1 MVISQVVG
9 AGIFLAPATMMRTL
23 GSLSGALTVW
33 MAMGVLTAT
42 GALCYAELAT
52 RYPQAGG
59 GYVFLREAYG
69 RRVAFV
75 YGWMALLV
83 MDPGIT
89 AALALGLS
97 QYLLVAL
104 ALPARWLTPVALGAI
119 VVFALMTLAGMNIST
134 RVMRWTAAAKLGA
147 VLLLVLA
154 GMASAMNTGTAAT
167 APSAS
172 GSAAAVASASTPASA
187 VPAVPGV
194 EQIAA
199 AIISAFFAFGG
210 WWELGR
216 MSGEVHDPRRTMP
229 RALLAGVALVTAIYA
244 LVSIAFVL
252 VVPGGTS
259 AGDDAFVLMVG
270 AALFGPAAGRLLPVM
285 VVIAIA
291 GSLAAVLLG
300 SPRVYVAM
308 ARDGLFPPRL
318 APFDEERG
326 TSPGGTLIQASIAIV
341 LVLLGT
347 FNEILGY
354 FVPAAVFFLGL
365 SAAAILVLPRPA
377 MDAPVFRSPWHPLPV
392 AMFLTFIVV
401 ILGLFAM
408 GQPMQTLIGAG
419 VVALGV
425 PVSYLVLR
433 PARAR

>member
-23 GSLSGALTVW
+23 GSLSGALIVW
-33 MAMGVLTAT
+33 VAMGVLTAT

-69 RRVAFV
+69 RRLAFV

-104 ALPARWLTPVALGAI
+104 TLPARWLTPVAVASI
-119 VVFALMTLAGMNIST
+119 VVFALMTLAGMSIST
-134 RVMRWTAAAKLGA
+134 RLMRWTAAAKLGA

-154 GMASAMNTGTAAT
+154 GVFSAMNGGAGA
-167 APSAS
+167 
-172 GSAAAVASASTPASA
+172 ASTSTMAAEVSAPAGL
-187 VPAVPGV
+187 GV

-216 MSGEVHDPRRTMP
+216 MSGEVRDPRRTMP

-244 LVSIAFVL
+244 LVSVAFVL
-252 VVPGGTS
+252 VVPGGTP

-270 AALFGPAAGRLLPVM
+270 AALFGPAAGRLLPAM
-285 VVIAIA
+285 VVVAVA

-308 ARDGLFPPRL
+308 ARDGLFPRRL
-318 APFDEERG
+318 ARFDEDRG
-326 TSPGGTLIQASIAIV
+326 TSPGGTLIQTAIAIF
-341 LVLLGT
+341 LVLMGT

-377 MDAPVFRSPWHPLPV
+377 PDAPVFRSPSHPLPI
-392 AMFLTFIVV
+392 ALFLTFIVV

-408 GQPMQTLIGAG
+408 GQPMQTLIGAA

-433 PARAR
+433 PGDTKQP

>member
-23 GSLSGALTVW
+23 GSLSAALTVW

-69 RRVAFV
+69 RRLAFV

-83 MDPGIT
+83 MDPGIA
-89 AALALGLS
+89 AALSLGLA

-104 ALPARWLTPVALGAI
+104 ALPARWLTPVALGGI

-134 RVMRWTAAAKLGA
+134 RLMRWTAAAKLAA

-154 GMASAMNTGTAAT
+154 GMASAMSGGTAAT
-167 APSAS
+167 HAS
-172 GSAAAVASASTPASA
+172 SAVATG
-187 VPAVPGV
+187 PGV
-194 EQIAA
+194 DQIAA

-216 MSGEVHDPRRTMP
+216 MSGEVRDPRRTMP

-252 VVPGGTS
+252 VVPGGMS

-270 AALFGPAAGRLLPVM
+270 AALFGTAAGRLLPAM
-285 VVIAIA
+285 VVVAIA

-318 APFDEERG
+318 ARFDEERG

-377 MDAPVFRSPWHPLPV
+377 LDAPVFRTPWHPLPV
-392 AMFLTFIVV
+392 VLFLTFIVI

-408 GQPMQTLIGAG
+408 GQPMQTLIGAA

-425 PVSYLVLR
+425 PVSYLLLR
-433 PARAR
+433 PATAAAPN

>member
-23 GSLSGALTVW
+23 GSLSSALIVW
-33 MAMGVLTAT
+33 MAMGLLTAT
-42 GALCYAELAT
+42 GALCYAELTT
-52 RYPQAGG
+52 RYPHAGG

-69 RRVAFV
+69 RRVAFI

-134 RVMRWTAAAKLGA
+134 RLMRWTAAAKLGA
-147 VLLLVLA
+147 VLLLVIA
-154 GMASAMNTGTAAT
+154 GIASAI
-167 APSAS
+167 S
-172 GSAAAVASASTPASA
+172 SAAATITSTTSASASPAA
-187 VPAVPGV
+187 AAAPAVPGV

-216 MSGEVHDPRRTMP
+216 MSGEVRDPRRIMP

-244 LVSIAFVL
+244 LVSVAFVL

-270 AALFGPAAGRLLPVM
+270 AALFGPAAGRLLPAM
-285 VVIAIA
+285 VVVAVA

-308 ARDGLFPPRL
+308 ARDGLFPRRL
-318 APFDEERG
+318 AGFDEERG
-326 TSPGGTLIQASIAIV
+326 TSPGGTLIQTAIAVV
-341 LVLLGT
+341 LVLMGT

-377 MDAPVFRSPWHPLPV
+377 ADAPIFRTPMHPVPIAL
-392 AMFLTFIVV
+392 FLTFIVV

-408 GQPMQTLIGAG
+408 GQPTQTLIGAG

-433 PARAR
+433 PTRATSPG

>member
-9 AGIFLAPATMMRTL
+9 ACIFLAPATMMRTL
-23 GSLSGALTVW
+23 GSLGATLTVW
-33 MAMGVLTAT
+33 AAMGLLTAT

-59 GYVFLREAYG
+59 GYVFLREACG

-83 MDPGIT
+83 MDPGIA

-104 ALPARWLTPVALGAI
+104 ALPAQWTTLVALTAI
-119 VVFALMTLAGMNIST
+119 VVFAVMTLAGLNVST

-147 VLLLVLA
+147 VLLLVAA
-154 GMASAMNTGTAAT
+154 GVTRAVSGDTSVPAT
-167 APSAS
+167 P
-172 GSAAAVASASTPASA
+172 VEPAS
-187 VPAVPGV
+187 PGLQQV
-194 EQIAA
+194 AG

-259 AGDDAFVLMVG
+259 ASDDEFVLMVG
-270 AALFGPAAGRLLPVM
+270 SALFGQAAGRLLPAT
-285 VVIAIA
+285 VVVAVA

-300 SPRVYVAM
+300 APRVYVAM
-308 ARDGLFPPRL
+308 ARDGLFPARL
-318 APFDEERG
+318 ARFDEARG
-326 TSPGGTLIQASIAIV
+326 TSPGGTLIQAVIAVV

-347 FNEILGY
+347 FEEILGY

-365 SAAAILVLPRPA
+365 SAAAILVLPRPPA
-377 MDAPVFRSPWHPLPV
+377 DAPVFRTPWHPLPISL
-392 AMFLTFIVV
+392 FLTFIVV
-401 ILGLFAM
+401 ILGLFAL
-408 GQPMQTLIGAG
+408 GQPVQTLIGAA

-425 PVSYLVLR
+425 PVSFLVLR
-433 PARAR
+433 RTTSDSGLPST

>member
-23 GSLSGALTVW
+23 GSLGGALMVW
-33 MAMGVLTAT
+33 AAMGLLTAT

-83 MDPGIT
+83 MDPGIA

-104 ALPARWLTPVALGAI
+104 MLPPQWTTPVALTA
-119 VVFALMTLAGMNIST
+119 VAVFALMTLAGMNVST
-134 RVMRWTAAAKLGA
+134 RLMRWTAAAKLGA
-147 VLLLVLA
+147 VLLLVVA
-154 GMASAMNTGTAAT
+154 GIARALSGGTSVAAT
-167 APSAS
+167 PA
-172 GSAAAVASASTPASA
+172 GPAS
-187 VPAVPGV
+187 PGV

-216 MSGEVHDPRRTMP
+216 MSGEVRDPLRTMP
-229 RALLAGVALVTAIYA
+229 RALLAGVVLVTAIYA

-259 AGDDAFVLMVG
+259 AGDDEFVLMVG
-270 AALFGPAAGRLLPVM
+270 SALFGPAAGRLLPAM
-285 VVIAIA
+285 VVVAVA

-300 SPRVYVAM
+300 APRVYVAM
-308 ARDGLFPPRL
+308 ARDGLFPARL
-318 APFDEERG
+318 ARFDEERG
-326 TSPGGTLIQASIAIV
+326 TSRGGTLIQTLIAAL

-347 FNEILGY
+347 FEEILGY

-365 SAAAILVLPRPA
+365 SAAAIQVLPRPPA
-377 MDAPVFRSPWHPLPV
+377 DAAVFRTPWHPLPI
-392 AMFLTFIVV
+392 ALFLTFIVV
-401 ILGLFAM
+401 ILGLFAF
-408 GQPMQTLIGAG
+408 GQPMQTLIGAA

-425 PVSYLVLR
+425 PVSFLVLPR
-433 PARAR
+433 MSRTGPEA

>member
-23 GSLSGALTVW
+23 GSLSGALIVW
-33 MAMGVLTAT
+33 TAMGLLTAT
-42 GALCYAELAT
+42 GALCYAELTT
-52 RYPQAGG
+52 RYPHAGG

-104 ALPARWLTPVALGAI
+104 TLPARWLTPVAVASI
-119 VVFALMTLAGMNIST
+119 IVFALMTLGGMSIST
-134 RVMRWTAAAKLGA
+134 RLMRWTAAAKLGA
-147 VLLLVLA
+147 VLLLVVAGVLSAMSGGRASATGSSTAPPAALA
-154 GMASAMNTGTAAT
+154 GL
-167 APSAS
+167 
-172 GSAAAVASASTPASA
+172 
-187 VPAVPGV
+187 GV
-194 EQIAA
+194 EQIAG

-216 MSGEVHDPRRTMP
+216 MSGEVRNPRRTMP
-229 RALLAGVALVTAIYA
+229 RALLAGVALVTSIYA
-244 LVSIAFVL
+244 LVSVAFVL

-259 AGDDAFVLMVG
+259 AGDDEFVLMVG
-270 AALFGPAAGRLLPVM
+270 AALFGPAAGRLLPAM
-285 VVIAIA
+285 IVVAVA

-308 ARDGLFPPRL
+308 ARDGVFPPRL
-318 APFDEERG
+318 ARFDEDRG
-326 TSPGGTLIQASIAIV
+326 TSPGGTLIQTAIAIV
-341 LVLLGT
+341 LVLMGT

-365 SAAAILVLPRPA
+365 SAAAIQVLPRPA
-377 MDAPVFRSPWHPLPV
+377 ADAPVFRTPWHPLPI
-392 AMFLTFIVV
+392 ALFLTFIVI

-408 GQPMQTLIGAG
+408 GQPTQTLIGAG

-433 PARAR
+433 STRSTAIN